1 MSQAIY
7 PATLAAMTAKRAGE
21 KYRPSNG
28 TEGDLFFA
36 AWCGKCQRDKAMRE
50 GCAIEECDDSERC
63 DLIAATMIFD
73 VDEPGYPTEWQYD
86 KTGQPSC
93 TAYIPA
99 GDILPPTRCEHT
111 QDLFS

>member
-63 DLIAATMIFD
+63 DLIASTMMFD
-73 VDEPGYPTEWQYD
+73 IDEPGYPTEWQYD

-99 GDILPPTRCEHT
+99 GDLLPPQRCEHT
-111 QDLFS
+111 QDLFA